1 MKISKISE
9 QIKNKD
15 RVSIYID
22 GSYAVSLTISQL
34 LDEKLKTGDEIDES
48 GLKKLQKLSA
58 DGKLKMRA
66 LEWLYLRP
74 RSSRELADY
83 LRRKKVEPADI
94 EQWVQQFQ
102 KSGIQND
109 ANFARWWVEQRR
121 NKQRSASYIRQEL
134 RSKGVDS
141 DTISTAMENNDS
153 TDSDSLKL
161 LITKKRR
168 NIKYQDDKK
177 LTEYLLRQGYS
188 YSDIVEALAE

>member
-1 MKISKISE
+1 MKVTKIAE
-9 QIKNKD
+9 QLKNKD

-22 GSYAVSLTISQL
+22 GAYAVSLTISQL
-34 LDEKLKTGDEIDES
+34 LDEKLKTGDEIDEA
-48 GLKKLQKLSA
+48 GLKKLEKLSA

-94 EQWVQQFQ
+94 NQWVQQFQ

-109 ANFARWWVEQRR
+109 SNFARWWVGQRR
-121 NKQRSASYIRQEL
+121 SKQRSANYIRQEL
-134 RSKGVDS
+134 RSKGVDNAIIADVLSENETS
-141 DTISTAMENNDS
+141 DKQA
-153 TDSDSLKL
+153 LGQ
-161 LITKKRR
+161 LIIKKRR
-168 NIKYQDDKK
+168 NVKYQDDKK

-188 YSDIVEALAE
+188 YSDIVDALAE